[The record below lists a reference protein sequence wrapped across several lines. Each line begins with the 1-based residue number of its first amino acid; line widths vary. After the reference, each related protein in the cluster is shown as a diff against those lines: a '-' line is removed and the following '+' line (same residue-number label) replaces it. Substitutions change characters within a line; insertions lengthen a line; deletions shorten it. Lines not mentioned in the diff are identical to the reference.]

1 MNKLHKQFAY
11 ILAVLLCL
19 AAQAAQSAPV
29 SIKAK
34 LDSVQ
39 MLMGTLNNLTL
50 EVVQDKNAKGEL
62 ALFKNVNLQIG
73 YVPVCNDSVELRTSF
88 TRDTVDLGSG
98 RVQINYKIPV
108 QAFDS
113 GFYQLPQFIYVSG
126 RDTARSNVVSLKV
139 MPVPGLTAKSPLVGY
154 ADVMDPPGRTFF
166 DKVPDVIYNFWWL
179 ILLALAVIAATILLI
194 IRYRTQGTLL
204 PAKPKPKPYDVAM
217 QEMNALKAQKLWEG
231 GHDRE
236 YFTRLTDILRTYL
249 EGRFGIN
256 AMEMTTRQIEE
267 KISADSRIRD
277 KKKYVSQVLAI
288 ADFVKF
294 AGARPL
300 AEDNVKSFDN
310 AMNFIQETKP
320 TPDEEAAE
328 KAAAEEAA
336 KAATLA
342 ARRHFFARNNNG
354 KNVRKSGKGKEVSGK
369 SNGKQ
374 DSGNGNGKN
383 SAAQTGGKKPSA
395 QSTGNKSKK
404 GGNA

>member
-1 MNKLHKQFAY
+1 MNKLHKRFTY
-11 ILAVLLCL
+11 ILVVLLCL
-19 AAQAAQSAPV
+19 AAQAASASPV

-62 ALFKNVNLQIG
+62 SLFKNVNLQMG

-139 MPVPGLTAKSPLVGY
+139 MPVPGLTAESPLVGY

-179 ILLALAVIAATILLI
+179 ILLAIAVIAATVFLI
-194 IRYRTQGTLL
+194 IRFRTQGTLL

-217 QEMNALKAQKLWEG
+217 REMNALKAQKLWEG

-267 KISADSRIRD
+267 KISADSRIKD

-320 TPDEEAAE
+320 TPEEEAAE

-336 KAATLA
+336 KAAALA
-342 ARRHFFARNNNG
+342 ARRQFFVGNSNSKNAR
-354 KNVRKSGKGKEVSGK
+354 KPGKGKKGSGK
-369 SNGKQ
+369 NKGKHGSSQ
-374 DSGNGNGKN
+374 SKGKTV
-383 SAAQTGGKKPSA
+383 SDKK
-395 QSTGNKSKK
+395 QGDNIKK